1 MNYWLF
7 KSEPDTFSIDDL
19 KRDGT
24 TEWSGVRNFQARNT
38 MQAMAL
44 GDLGFFYH
52 SSCKPPG
59 IAGIV
64 RVSAAA
70 HPDSS
75 QFDPKSEYHDGSS
88 RKAAPK
94 WWCVDVAYVTTA
106 PRFVPLDELRTM
118 DDLVDMPLLRRGQR
132 LSVQPVS
139 VREWKAILR
148 AAGIDPKTLA

>member
-1 MNYWLF
+1 MKYWLF
-7 KSEPDTFSIDDL
+7 KSAPDAFSIEDL

-38 MQAMAL
+38 MREMAV

-64 RVSAAA
+64 RVSVAA
-70 HPDSS
+70 HPDST
-75 QFDPKSEYHDGSS
+75 QFNPKSEYHDGSS
-88 RKAAPK
+88 KKDDPK
-94 WWCVDVAYVTTA
+94 WWCVDVTYVA
-106 PRFVPLDELRTM
+106 AAQRFVPLDELRTM
-118 DDLVDMPLLRRGQR
+118 NDLVDMPLLRRGQR

-139 VREWKAILR
+139 VREWKAIIR
-148 AAGIDPKTLA
+148 AAGIDPHMLG